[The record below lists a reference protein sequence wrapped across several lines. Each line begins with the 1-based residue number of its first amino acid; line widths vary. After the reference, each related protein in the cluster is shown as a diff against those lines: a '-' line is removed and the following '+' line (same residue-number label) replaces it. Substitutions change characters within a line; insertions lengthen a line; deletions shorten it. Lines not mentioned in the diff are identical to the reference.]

1 LVGQFILEYK
11 TKNKNFSITR
21 KVFFMKKPNKEDIMK
36 KWTPILESMD
46 MTGSELDILSQ
57 LTESQSNQI
66 LEETKAEDFQSLLPI
81 AMKVASRTM
90 SNDLIFASKEEIDL
104 VKSKV
109 QSQNRD
115 GKIEAIIE
123 GGEFTE
129 KKLEDDK
136 EYKELMKKGITPM
149 SAPSGNLF
157 YLDYKYESV
166 KSHKK
171 TRRSKKKKSNGNI

>member
-1 LVGQFILEYK
+1 
-11 TKNKNFSITR
+11 
-21 KVFFMKKPNKEDIMK
+21 MKKPNKEDIMK
-36 KWTPILESMD
+36 KWTPILESMG
-46 MTGSELDILSQ
+46 MTVSKLDILSQ
-57 LTESQSNQI
+57 LNESQSNQI

-109 QSQNRD
+109 QSENRD
-115 GKIEAIIE
+115 GKIESIIE

-129 KKLEDDK
+129 KKLEDDE
-136 EYKELMKKGITPM
+136 EYKELMKKGVTPM
-149 SAPSGNLF
+149 SAPSGKLF

-171 TRRSKKKKSNGNI
+171 TRRSKKKKSNGSI